1 MRVLK
6 LGLPLL
12 VLFTGLL
19 FPISAQEEEDT
30 VSYPSYAIPLNLT
43 AEPLPGV
50 TINLVWASADE
61 SRVQVAWEIVSEPA
75 PSTAGVLNHDMKL
88 YDQYGIEMPPVGG
101 VARHFEDSGSNSPFG
116 RTIIY
121 TVSQRDD
128 IFMPYQAGDTA
139 TFTFIALLA
148 TQVTPNVSEPR
159 RVVPV
164 PFTFDLTVAEA
175 KIWEGEHTI
184 SFNGYTLTL
193 QRVEWAASAT
203 LVDICFPYIPDVN
216 NLYHSFYTPHFET
229 YLPFPEFEL
238 ISGEETSSLVWL
250 ERPEATPEPDAPPT
264 AQPPAVNDR
273 ICGRFIVGGLEP
285 DSDET
290 LEVVIEDL
298 RFQMFPNHETISLVN
313 DALEQAGSVGRFSW
327 DQRQG
332 LGLSSIDPN
341 RPLSE
346 FEMLEMS
353 HIMYDITAKRILG
366 PWVFKVTL
374 E

>member
-12 VLFTGLL
+12 VLFTGLML
-19 FPISAQEEEDT
+19 PISAQEEEDT
-30 VSYPSYAIPLNLT
+30 PSYPPYATPLNLT

-61 SRVQVAWEIVSEPA
+61 SRVQVAWEIVSEPD
-75 PSTAGVLNHDMKL
+75 PSTAGVFNHDMKL
-88 YDQYGIEMPPVGG
+88 YDQYGIEMSPVSS
-101 VARHFEDSGSNSPFG
+101 VARHFDNTPTINFFT

-121 TVSQRDD
+121 AASQRDD

-164 PFTFDLTVAEA
+164 PFTFELPVAET
-175 KIWEGEHTI
+175 KIWEGEQTI
-184 SFNGYTLTL
+184 SFNGHTLIL
-193 QRVEWAASAT
+193 QRVEWAASAA
-203 LVDICFPYIPDVN
+203 LVDVCFPYIPDVN
-216 NLYHSFYTPHFET
+216 NSYHSFYTPHFEV

-238 ISGEETSSLVWL
+238 LSDVERRSLEWL
-250 ERPEATPEPDAPPT
+250 ERPEATPEPDATPT
-264 AQPPAVNDR
+264 AQPPAVNEP

-285 DSDET
+285 ESDGT
-290 LEVVIEDL
+290 LEIVIEDL
-298 RFQMFPNHETISLVN
+298 RFQTFPNQETISLVN
-313 DALEQAGSVGRFSW
+313 DALEQAGSVGRVTW

-346 FEMLEMS
+346 FEMLEMN

-366 PWVFKVTL
+366 PWVFEVTL